1 MVISIREV
9 RLVPL
14 SFPLVDTH
22 EAFSDLQVAKEIS
35 IPTRNAEKILN
46 MNRFKCRLW
55 SVDI

>member
-1 MVISIREV
+1 MYYRFRAAACVSIENGGIYMVISIREV

-35 IPTRNAEKILN
+35 IPT
-46 MNRFKCRLW
+46 
-55 SVDI
+55 

>member
-35 IPTRNAEKILN
+35 IPT
-46 MNRFKCRLW
+46 
-55 SVDI
+55 